1 MILGAI
7 SFAHVQE
14 TQMHARSYPIT
25 PAKGAAPL
33 GGSNKDLT
41 IFWKTKSSKRAH
53 ALFFVALIF
62 LAIKQIN
69 DVKGGVVYCLKYHY
83 SEFSITRIS
92 TGNRKPFEL

>member
-53 ALFFVALIF
+53 APFFVALIF
-62 LAIKQIN
+62 RYKTDIFQNKKKLHN
-69 DVKGGVVYCLKYHY
+69 DLK
-83 SEFSITRIS
+83 EK
-92 TGNRKPFEL
+92 N